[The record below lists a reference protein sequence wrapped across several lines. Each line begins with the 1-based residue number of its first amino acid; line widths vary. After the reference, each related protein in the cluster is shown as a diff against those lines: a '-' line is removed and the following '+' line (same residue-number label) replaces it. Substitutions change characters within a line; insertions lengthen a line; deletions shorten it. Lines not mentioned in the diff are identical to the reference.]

1 MKITKV
7 CKADSPGKYYTI
19 SEGGTVIEKE
29 VESQAIYITDKIPE
43 GMTLEK
49 CQAFHEKQAFL
60 INKMLA
66 DTLPQGTYDRL
77 GIMFMQKKVSLYRG
91 RVE

>member
-7 CKADSPGKYYTI
+7 CKADPFA
-19 SEGGTVIEKE
+19 EEKIDG
-29 VESQAIYITDKIPE
+29 QAIYITDKIPK
-43 GMTLEK
+43 GMTLET
-49 CQAFHEKQAFL
+49 CESFHEKQAFL
-60 INKMLA
+60 INKVLA

-77 GIMFMQKKVSLYRG
+77 GIMFMQRKVSLYRG